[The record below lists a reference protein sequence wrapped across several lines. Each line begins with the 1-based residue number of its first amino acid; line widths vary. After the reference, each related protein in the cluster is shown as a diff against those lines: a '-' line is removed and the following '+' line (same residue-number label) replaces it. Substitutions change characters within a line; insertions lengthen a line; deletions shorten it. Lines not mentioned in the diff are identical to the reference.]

1 MRDALSRH
9 WPEYLMEAVGL
20 GVFMISACLF
30 GAIFEH
36 PASPIHH
43 AMASPLVRR
52 MLMGVA
58 MGLTAVAIVY
68 SPWGKQSG
76 AHLNPAVT
84 LAFFRLGKIA
94 PWDALFYALAQFAG
108 GVTGVALVVAA
119 LGAVVG
125 HPSVNYVTTS
135 PGAGGP
141 WVALGAEALISLGL
155 MITVLVVSNTLSL
168 ARFTGIFA
176 GVLVALY
183 ITTVAPVSGMSM
195 NPARTTASAVPAHMW
210 TALWVYFV
218 GPPLGMLLA
227 TELYRRV
234 LAAPVFCAK
243 LHHQNAR
250 RCIFR
255 CAYPS

>member
-1 MRDALSRH
+1 
-9 WPEYLMEAVGL
+9 MEAAGL
-20 GVFMISACLF
+20 GAFMISACLF
-30 GAIFEH
+30 GALFEH
-36 PASPIHH
+36 PASPVHH
-43 AMASPLVRR
+43 AIASSFLRR

-94 PWDALFYALAQFAG
+94 PWDALFYALAQFIG
-108 GVTGVALVVAA
+108 GMAGVALVSAT
-119 LGAVVG
+119 LGAVVR
-125 HPSVNYVTTS
+125 HPAVNYVTTA
-135 PGAGGP
+135 PGTGGP

-155 MITVLVVSNTLSL
+155 MTTVLVVSNTLPL

-176 GVLVALY
+176 GALVALY
-183 ITTVAPVSGMSM
+183 IIAVAPISGMSM
-195 NPARTTASAVPAHMW
+195 NPARTTASALPAHMW
-210 TALWVYFV
+210 TALWIYFV
-218 GPPLGMLLA
+218 GPPLGMLVA